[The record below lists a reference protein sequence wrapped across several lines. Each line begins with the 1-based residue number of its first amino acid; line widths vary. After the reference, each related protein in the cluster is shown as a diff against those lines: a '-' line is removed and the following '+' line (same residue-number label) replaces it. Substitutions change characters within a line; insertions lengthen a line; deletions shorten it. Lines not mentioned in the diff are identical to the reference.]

1 MGNGNPIE
9 RPSGVQPGELA
20 NDPVGEPGEYTRQ
33 APAGPVDARLVPKSK
48 RNVQNAPQT
57 PANGKETQA
66 QAVEA
71 RAPVAGD
78 AAGAAGIPA
87 AGNAAAV
94 QPEGESG
101 RPTASWVIRDKASGN
116 VLMETYDKA
125 KVDALN
131 TEKYEAVPIQQHLI
145 ELNAKIK
152 ADAAQPTPADQRLTP
167 VSQRT
172 ESANAQTPKA
182 IEASPPAQTSQA
194 EVIGPVGRNNVPL
207 SEGGKPYKTKLG
219 ADTARKT
226 QPMMRVQRV
235 AGGYALIEKTPA
247 QIAAQEKAAKRLSQ
261 PRTSPK
267 GEPIPAH
274 AMIAAAGGLTP
285 DSRSDMGMDGNV
297 TIGNRKL
304 FAGAGRGLTI
314 EQATEKLIEE
324 GYLQEGAS
332 HDQARDLIKRSLTNP
347 QYTPEGT
354 ERMAEKELQERE
366 KAFNDEQEALALA
379 QEADDTE
386 YEATVAAF
394 EAAMLNEPQAEA
406 QGDMSM
412 EDALLAAGYTEQE
425 ISNERSETEAIGTD
439 AAAAGALAQNGQ
451 GAAEAAPGRGAQG
464 DAGRDSAANAD
475 QGSGGEG
482 LTLTAPSRQEVLAQ
496 QAAIDAEAKRKE
508 EGGQSKYTGLT
519 PAQFIAELAKA
530 FGAKVA
536 ERLQA
541 KGVVVPLADQSKLP
555 AHVVP
560 FLRDGDIIYGFYD
573 PKTDRTYAVLENLTP
588 EMVKGLVLH
597 EVGVHFGFEAML
609 GEAKYNSVMKR
620 LDFMR
625 RAGNKAV
632 KEAYAE
638 AQKNSVRDSQVPEE
652 QLAYLVQNAP
662 KMGIIKEII
671 ARIKAFLF
679 SEFGIGDK
687 YLTEADLTML
697 ARAAVDHSSRVEDGG
712 SVVPAFMR
720 GTSEAMT
727 NSNGARGLTNM
738 AQQDNF
744 DPDQAEA
751 QEVQSAIEGG
761 SMKDAA
767 KWLVKNGTPVQKAI
781 AERIVLQLDRLT
793 KAGIQLDLRVVHRGE
808 LAPIDLLNA
817 RGLASFKFDN
827 KTGNNITVILNGA
840 DVEGKIGTSKEI
852 LLHELVHAATMGVVH
867 LGRSD
872 ASSRVAQDVKDLRA
886 ISLHIARHFDGRLNE
901 ASSGGKPL
909 SAFETRIRDRANNAF
924 TSLNET
930 LAWALS
936 NPDAQVFLEGIPYK
950 NNQSTWSAFVTTIR
964 NLLGLPAKLD
974 SALSEVLRVAD
985 NLMSDRIDDV
995 IRMPGIGEQMAYQT
1009 GINEGMTEAI
1019 DSNGAFSRK
1028 VDQTGAEA
1036 NPDIRFSRT
1045 PTDDIGLAYPGMKP
1059 PSDGARLID
1068 KQTAKP
1074 NPHSWD
1080 APEPSQFDDLVYRL
1094 QDKQID
1100 TKRVTQA
1107 IRELSGQ
1114 LADEKDVYLQE
1125 ELFHGRAAARTE
1137 DFVNKE
1143 LGPLVMEMKMRG
1155 IDIPTL
1161 DEYLHARHAEE
1172 ANALI
1177 ADREP
1182 SMPDGGS
1189 GMTNKAARD
1198 YMAKL
1203 PAAERQR
1210 LEAVAAKVDSI
1221 LGKTRQMYADYHL
1234 ESDATVKGWGQMFK
1248 HYVPLMREDKDGG
1261 MGIGQGFSIKGK
1273 ETKGRT
1279 GSTRKVVDILA
1290 NIAMQ
1295 RERAIV
1301 RGEKNHVATALVG
1314 LATANPNPEFWHT
1327 GPPPTE
1333 RVYDPKT
1340 NSVVDRADPLY
1351 KSRENVVVAKVKQPS
1366 GEVKE
1371 VAVSFN
1377 EDNERAMRMAAA
1389 LKNLD
1394 ASQLNGVLGVSAKI
1408 TRYFAAI
1415 NTQYNPIFGT
1425 VNLVRD
1431 FQGALLNLST
1441 TPLKNHKTEI
1451 AGHTLSALKGIY
1463 LDARAARE
1471 GKPQTSAW
1479 ATLWEEFQ
1487 AEGGQT
1493 GYRDMFAS
1501 SNDRAKAIEHELNPT
1516 KWMDSPLGKVFTA
1529 GGALKVP
1536 LSIAQKKAAGLFNWL
1551 SDYNLAMENAVR
1563 LSAYKVGLEQGMS
1576 KQQAASLAKNL
1587 TVNFNR
1593 KGQVG
1598 QQAGALYAF
1607 FNASMQG
1614 SARLGKTLFDMD
1626 GQDVKS
1632 IRLSSTGKKIVYGGM
1647 LLGTMQALLLAAAG
1661 FDDEEPP
1668 DFVRERS
1675 LIIPTGGKSYITIP
1689 MPLGL
1694 HVLPNMGRIPTEFA
1708 LGGFKQPAKH
1718 IAKLLG
1724 LTANAFNPVGG
1735 GASLVQM
1742 LSPTAI
1748 DPIVALAE
1756 NKDWTG
1762 KPIAKTSYNKATPG
1776 HALVKDTASAPS
1788 KVLSEAINLMTGGT
1802 KYTAGVFSPTPDQI
1816 DYLWG
1821 QATGGVGREL
1831 SKVQQTASATI
1842 TGEDLP
1848 VHKIPLV
1855 GRFYGNAETQ
1865 SAQSSKF
1872 YATINRLN
1880 EHEAEIK
1887 GLQKDRKG
1895 AELSEYLAENP
1906 EARLFKMANAVELEV
1921 QKMRRMKREM
1931 LALGAPQ
1938 ERIKTLEER
1947 ITARMTQFNQTVA
1960 RLKTARETATAQ

>member
-1 MGNGNPIE
+1 M
-9 RPSGVQPGELA
+9 
-20 NDPVGEPGEYTRQ
+20 T
-33 APAGPVDARLVPKSK
+33 
-48 RNVQNAPQT
+48 
-57 PANGKETQA
+57 GKERIDALKDVKKGDITPEELQAAYPAKEDKFPSTAQGAIDAFNADDSA
-66 QAVEA
+66 QAVAIMAKLKLDDLKE
-71 RAPVAGD
+71 VG
-78 AAGAAGIPA
+78 GAIGFRPQ
-87 AGNAAAV
+87 N
-94 QPEGESG
+94 GE
-101 RPTASWVIRDKASGN
+101 
-116 VLMETYDKA
+116 
-125 KVDALN
+125 
-131 TEKYEAVPIQQHLI
+131 
-145 ELNAKIK
+145 NAKSF
-152 ADAAQPTPADQRLTP
+152 RE
-167 VSQRT
+167 R
-172 ESANAQTPKA
+172 
-182 IEASPPAQTSQA
+182 
-194 EVIGPVGRNNVPL
+194 IG
-207 SEGGKPYKTKLG
+207 
-219 ADTARKT
+219 
-226 QPMMRVQRV
+226 
-235 AGGYALIEKTPA
+235 
-247 QIAAQEKAAKRLSQ
+247 
-261 PRTSPK
+261 
-267 GEPIPAH
+267 
-274 AMIAAAGGLTP
+274 
-285 DSRSDMGMDGNV
+285 
-297 TIGNRKL
+297 
-304 FAGAGRGLTI
+304 
-314 EQATEKLIEE
+314 
-324 GYLQEGAS
+324 
-332 HDQARDLIKRSLTNP
+332 
-347 QYTPEGT
+347 
-354 ERMAEKELQERE
+354 
-366 KAFNDEQEALALA
+366 
-379 QEADDTE
+379 
-386 YEATVAAF
+386 TVA
-394 EAAMLNEPQAEA
+394 
-406 QGDMSM
+406 DK
-412 EDALLAAGYTEQE
+412 
-425 ISNERSETEAIGTD
+425 
-439 AAAAGALAQNGQ
+439 
-451 GAAEAAPGRGAQG
+451 
-464 DAGRDSAANAD
+464 
-475 QGSGGEG
+475 
-482 LTLTAPSRQEVLAQ
+482 LTLTNRKQTSNEMKLHTRLTQLASDYDR
-496 QAAIDAEAKRKE
+496 AIAHRDRAIANGAEAGSSAFEGQYEGQWTTIDKGLEILENALREESKSPDYAKVSAMVKE
-508 EGGQSKYTGLT
+508 ARPAIFDAAKPDNSVKPEAGGMQFSRSNTQNTGLT
-519 PAQFIAELAKA
+519 PAQFTAELAKA

-597 EVGVHFGFEAML
+597 EVGVHFGFKAML
-609 GEAKYNSVMKR
+609 GDAKYANVMTR
-620 LDFMR
+620 LDVMR

-632 KEAYAE
+632 KDAYAQAKE
-638 AQKNSVRDSQVPEE
+638 NSVRDSQVGEE
-652 QLAYLVQNAP
+652 TLAYLVQTQP
-662 KMGIIKEII
+662 EMGIVKEII

-679 SEFGIGDK
+679 SEFGIGGK

-872 ASSRVAQDVKDLRA
+872 ASSRVAQDVKDLRE

-1028 VDQTGAEA
+1028 VDQTESEAFKRWFGDSKVVDSTGKPMVVYHGTKGDFAKFDAKRMGTGSTMFGTYEVERHGIFVTQYAELANEFATQGDRHKQAGANVMPLYASIQNPIDMTMGYTNAIFDKVEA
-1036 NPDIRFSRT
+1036 WGNAKDLDGYRIARNLGDNWGDWILFDDDGGQDPAFLIGMLRDLGYDGVKYHEPKVAGEGASGDSYVAFDPGQIKSAIGNNGDFDGENPDIRFSRT

-1351 KSRENVVVAKVKQPS
+1351 KSRENVVVAKIKQPS

-1441 TPLKNHKTEI
+1441 TPLKSHKTEI

-1536 LSIAQKKAAGLFNWL
+1536 LSIAQKKATGLFNWL

-1598 QQAGALYAF
+1598 QQAGAIYAF

-1614 SARLGKTLFDMD
+1614 SARIGQTLFDMD
-1626 GQDVKS
+1626 GSDVKS

-1718 IAKLLG
+1718 ITKLLG
-1724 LTANAFNPVGG
+1724 LTIGAFNPVGG
-1735 GASLVQM
+1735 GASLAQT
-1742 LSPTAI
+1742 LSFTAT
-1748 DPIVALAE
+1748 DPIIALAE

-1776 HALVKDTASAPS
+1776 HALVKDTASYPS
-1788 KVLSEAINLMTGGT
+1788 KVLAEAINWMMGGT

-1831 SKVQQTASATI
+1831 SKIQQTASATI

-1906 EARLFKMANAVELEV
+1906 EARLFKMANAVELDV
-1921 QKMRRMKREM
+1921 QKMRRMKREL

-1938 ERIKTLEER
+1938 ERIKALEER
-1947 ITARMTQFNQTVA
+1947 ITAKMTQFNQTVA